1 MGAIKELRI
10 EADSA
15 LAARRFLRRRGFKPL
30 SLEQSRNQ
38 KQRVPQQRQ
47 TDFIASYINQ
57 DGKRDSTT
65 VQAADERSARRL
77 LRRRGIKAL
86 SLERFVHKTTNNPAP
101 LSKKQPSFL
110 PTETGGGDA
119 GSIKQSGFESLERL
133 FEKPPGV
140 KEKAVFASKLAAL
153 VDAGVP
159 IVRSLDLMATQQ
171 KLPMFK
177 RALTKVSLDVNEG
190 IALGSAIREWPKVF
204 DQLSIAMVEAG
215 EAGGVLDEALKRLAK
230 LLEDNAKL
238 QNQIKGALGYPV
250 AVLVIAILV
259 FLGMTIFLIPTFA
272 GIFEDLGAE
281 LPAFTQLLVNLSEL
295 LRSTLALY
303 FVGALLLI
311 IWLFA
316 RYYGSHNGR
325 RVIDRLILKLPL
337 FGELI
342 LMTATAQ
349 FCRIFS
355 SLTRAGVP
363 ILMSMEI
370 SSQTAGN
377 SIISDAILASRTMV
391 QEGVLL
397 STALIRQK
405 VLPDMALNMLAI
417 GEETGEMDKMLSKVA
432 DFYEDE
438 VGAMVKALTSMLEPA
453 MIVVVGGIVGSILL
467 AMYLPMFT
475 VFDQIQ

>member
-1 MGAIKELRI
+1 MASFIATYSGPTGQPKSLTIKA
-10 EADSA
+10 AD
-15 LAARRFLRRRGFKPL
+15 LTEARR
-30 SLEQSRNQ
+30 Q
-38 KQRVPQQRQ
+38 
-47 TDFIASYINQ
+47 
-57 DGKRDSTT
+57 
-65 VQAADERSARRL
+65 
-77 LRRRGIKAL
+77 LRRRGIRATELK
-86 SLERFVHKTTNNPAP
+86 PAEQD
-101 LSKKQPSFL
+101 SKS
-110 PTETGGGDA
+110 GDDNDA
-119 GSIKQSGFESLERL
+119 SGLRSIDLNKL

-190 IALGSAIREWPKVF
+190 IALGTAIRQWPKVF
-204 DQLSIAMVEAG
+204 DDLSIAMVEAG

-250 AVLVIAILV
+250 AVLVVAILV

-281 LPAFTQLLVNLSEL
+281 LPAFTQLLVDLSKL
-295 LRSTLALY
+295 LRSIVALY
-303 FVGALLLI
+303 AVGAIFLGI
-311 IWLFA
+311 YLFS
-316 RYYGSHNGR
+316 RYYATYNGR
-325 RVIDRLILKLPL
+325 RTIDRLILKLPL
-337 FGELI
+337 FGDLI

-377 SIISDAILASRTMV
+377 TIIADAILGSRSLV

-438 VGAMVKALTSMLEPA
+438 VGAMVKALTSALEPA

-475 VFDQIQ
+475 IFDQIG

>member
-1 MGAIKELRI
+1 MASFIATYSGATGQPKSLTIKA
-10 EADSA
+10 AD
-15 LAARRFLRRRGFKPL
+15 LTEARR
-30 SLEQSRNQ
+30 Q
-38 KQRVPQQRQ
+38 
-47 TDFIASYINQ
+47 
-57 DGKRDSTT
+57 
-65 VQAADERSARRL
+65 
-77 LRRRGIKAL
+77 LRRRGIRATELK
-86 SLERFVHKTTNNPAP
+86 PAEQD
-101 LSKKQPSFL
+101 SSS
-110 PTETGGGDA
+110 GDDNDA
-119 GSIKQSGFESLERL
+119 SGLRSIDLNKL
-133 FEKPPGV
+133 FEQPPGV

-190 IALGSAIREWPKVF
+190 IALGTAIRQWPKVF
-204 DQLSIAMVEAG
+204 DDLSIAMVEAG

-250 AVLVIAILV
+250 AVLVVAILV

-281 LPAFTQLLVNLSEL
+281 LPAFTQLLVDLSKL
-295 LRSTLALY
+295 LRSIVALY
-303 FVGALLLI
+303 AVGAIFLGI
-311 IWLFA
+311 YLFS
-316 RYYGSHNGR
+316 RYYATYNGR
-325 RVIDRLILKLPL
+325 RTIDRLILKLPL
-337 FGELI
+337 FGDLI

-377 SIISDAILASRTMV
+377 TIIADAILGSRASV

-438 VGAMVKALTSMLEPA
+438 VGAMVKALTSALEPA

-475 VFDQIQ
+475 IFDQIG

>member
-1 MGAIKELRI
+1 MASFIATYSGATGQPKSLTLKA
-10 EADSA
+10 AD
-15 LAARRFLRRRGFKPL
+15 LTEARR
-30 SLEQSRNQ
+30 Q
-38 KQRVPQQRQ
+38 
-47 TDFIASYINQ
+47 
-57 DGKRDSTT
+57 
-65 VQAADERSARRL
+65 
-77 LRRRGIKAL
+77 LRRRGIRATELK
-86 SLERFVHKTTNNPAP
+86 PAEQD
-101 LSKKQPSFL
+101 SSS
-110 PTETGGGDA
+110 GDDNDA
-119 GSIKQSGFESLERL
+119 SGLRSIDLNKL
-133 FEKPPGV
+133 FEQPPGV

-190 IALGSAIREWPKVF
+190 IALGTAIRQWPKVF
-204 DQLSIAMVEAG
+204 DDLSIAMVEAG

-250 AVLVIAILV
+250 AVLVVAILV

-281 LPAFTQLLVNLSEL
+281 LPAFTQLLVDLSKL
-295 LRSTLALY
+295 LRSIVALY
-303 FVGALLLI
+303 AVGAIFLGI
-311 IWLFA
+311 YLFS
-316 RYYGSHNGR
+316 RYYATYDGR
-325 RVIDRLILKLPL
+325 RTIDRLILKLPL
-337 FGELI
+337 FGDLI

-377 SIISDAILASRTMV
+377 TIIADAILGSRSLV

-438 VGAMVKALTSMLEPA
+438 VGAMVKALTSALEPA

-475 VFDQIQ
+475 IFDQIG

>member
-1 MGAIKELRI
+1 MP
-10 EADSA
+10 S
-15 LAARRFLRRRGFKPL
+15 
-30 SLEQSRNQ
+30 
-38 KQRVPQQRQ
+38 
-47 TDFIASYINQ
+47 FIATYAGPSGQPRNL
-57 DGKRDSTT
+57 T
-65 VQAADERSARRL
+65 VKAGDLADARKQ
-77 LRRRGIKAL
+77 LRRRGIRATNLRASAADQQNRSDESGKTEGKGFL
-86 SLERFVHKTTNNPAP
+86 SINLNTA
-101 LSKKQPSFL
+101 
-110 PTETGGGDA
+110 
-119 GSIKQSGFESLERL
+119 FEQ
-133 FEKPPGV
+133 PPGV

-159 IVRSLDLMATQQ
+159 IVRSLDLMASQQ

-190 IALGSAIREWPKVF
+190 IALGSAIRQWPKVF
-204 DQLSIAMVEAG
+204 DQLSVAMVEAG

-281 LPAFTQLLVNLSEL
+281 LPAFTQLLVDLSDV
-295 LRSTLALY
+295 LRSTIALY
-303 FVGALLLI
+303 IVGVLLLI

-316 RYYGSHNGR
+316 RYYATHNGR

-377 SIISDAILASRTMV
+377 SIISDAILASRGMV

>member
-1 MGAIKELRI
+1 MPAFNATYTGPSGQIRNLTIKAGDLK
-10 EADSA
+10 EA
-15 LAARRFLRRRGFKPL
+15 RK
-30 SLEQSRNQ
+30 
-38 KQRVPQQRQ
+38 
-47 TDFIASYINQ
+47 
-57 DGKRDSTT
+57 
-65 VQAADERSARRL
+65 L
-77 LRRRGIKAL
+77 LRRRGIRATEL
-86 SLERFVHKTTNNPAP
+86 RPAP
-101 LSKKQPSFL
+101 SGQRNKADGSGDSK
-110 PTETGGGDA
+110 
-119 GSIKQSGFESLERL
+119 SLFSMDL
-133 FEKPPGV
+133 GAAFEKAPGV

-159 IVRSLDLMATQQ
+159 IVRSLDLMASQQ

-238 QNQIKGALGYPV
+238 QNQIKGAMGYPV

-281 LPAFTQLLVNLSEL
+281 LPAFTQLLVNFSEL
-295 LRSTLALY
+295 LRSTVALY
-303 FVGALLLI
+303 IVGVLLLI

-316 RYYGSHNGR
+316 RYYATHNGR

-355 SLTRAGVP
+355 SLSRAGVP

-377 SIISDAILASRTMV
+377 SIISDAILASRGMV

>member
-1 MGAIKELRI
+1 
-10 EADSA
+10 
-15 LAARRFLRRRGFKPL
+15 
-30 SLEQSRNQ
+30 
-38 KQRVPQQRQ
+38 
-47 TDFIASYINQ
+47 
-57 DGKRDSTT
+57 
-65 VQAADERSARRL
+65 
-77 LRRRGIKAL
+77 
-86 SLERFVHKTTNNPAP
+86 
-101 LSKKQPSFL
+101 
-110 PTETGGGDA
+110 
-119 GSIKQSGFESLERL
+119 
-133 FEKPPGV
+133 
-140 KEKAVFASKLAAL
+140 
-153 VDAGVP
+153 
-159 IVRSLDLMATQQ
+159 MATQQ
-171 KLPMFK
+171 KLPMFR
-177 RALTKVSLDVNEG
+177 RALNELSSAVNQG
-190 IALGSAIREWPKVF
+190 VAMGTAMRANSKVF
-204 DQLSIAMVEAG
+204 DQLTIAMVEAG

-250 AVLVIAILV
+250 AVLIIAILV

-281 LPAFTQLLVNLSEL
+281 LPAFTQLLVDLSEL
-295 LRSTLALY
+295 LRSPFALY
-303 FVGALLLI
+303 AVGAI
-311 IWLFA
+311 VISIWLLGRFYA
-316 RYYGSHNGR
+316 THNGR
-325 RVIDRLILKLPL
+325 RTIDRFVLKLPL

-370 SSQTAGN
+370 SSETAGN
-377 SIISDAILASRTMV
+377 SIISDAILASRAMV

-397 STALIRQK
+397 SNALIRHK
-405 VLPDMALNMLAI
+405 VLPDMALNMLSI

-475 VFDQIQ
+475 VFDQIA

>member
-1 MGAIKELRI
+1 MAVQAFIATYKDRRGKEKSLKLKAADLASAKRNLRKRGI
-10 EADSA
+10 LALSLKADSGSSEKVQ
-15 LAARRFLRRRGFKPL
+15 RGLSL
-30 SLEQSRNQ
+30 SLE
-38 KQRVPQQRQ
+38 
-47 TDFIASYINQ
+47 
-57 DGKRDSTT
+57 
-65 VQAADERSARRL
+65 
-77 LRRRGIKAL
+77 KA
-86 SLERFVHKTTNNPAP
+86 
-101 LSKKQPSFL
+101 
-110 PTETGGGDA
+110 
-119 GSIKQSGFESLERL
+119 
-133 FEKPPGV
+133 PGV
-140 KEKAVFASKLAAL
+140 KEKAVFASQMAAL
-153 VDAGVP
+153 VSAGVP
-159 IVRSLDLMATQQ
+159 IVRSLEILAEQQ

-177 RALTKVSLDVNEG
+177 RALQRLSLDVNQG
-190 IALGSAIREWPKVF
+190 SSLGSALRRWPQVF
-204 DQLSIAMVEAG
+204 DALSVAMVEAG
-215 EAGGVLDEALKRLAK
+215 EAGGVLEEVLKRLAK

-238 QNQIKGALGYPV
+238 QNQIRGALGYPV
-250 AVLVIAILV
+250 TVLVIAIAV

-281 LPAFTQLLVNLSEL
+281 LPAFTQLLVDLSDV
-295 LRSTLALY
+295 LRSTIALY
-303 FVGALLLI
+303 IVGVLLLI

-316 RYYGSHNGR
+316 RYYATHNGR

-349 FCRIFS
+349 FCRICS

-377 SIISDAILASRTMV
+377 SIISDAILASRGMV

>member
-1 MGAIKELRI
+1 MDLG
-10 EADSA
+10 EA
-15 LAARRFLRRRGFKPL
+15 F
-30 SLEQSRNQ
+30 Q
-38 KQRVPQQRQ
+38 
-47 TDFIASYINQ
+47 
-57 DGKRDSTT
+57 
-65 VQAADERSARRL
+65 
-77 LRRRGIKAL
+77 
-86 SLERFVHKTTNNPAP
+86 
-101 LSKKQPSFL
+101 
-110 PTETGGGDA
+110 
-119 GSIKQSGFESLERL
+119 
-133 FEKPPGV
+133 KPPGV
-140 KEKAVFASKLAAL
+140 KEKAIWASKLAAL

-177 RALTKVSLDVNEG
+177 KALTNMGVEVNQG
-190 IALGSAIREWPKVF
+190 TAMAAAMRQWPKVF
-204 DQLSIAMVEAG
+204 DQLTIAMVEAG
-215 EAGGVLDEALKRLAK
+215 EAGGVLDESLKRLAK
-230 LLEDNAKL
+230 LLEDNARL

-281 LPAFTQLLVNLSEL
+281 LPMFTQLMVDLSAL
-295 LRSTLALY
+295 LRSSASLVFAGILM
-303 FVGALLLI
+303 VGAWMI
-311 IWLFA
+311 G
-316 RYYGSHNGR
+316 RYYNTHKGR
-325 RVIDRLILKLPL
+325 RVIDKLILKLPL
-337 FGELI
+337 FGDLI
-342 LMTATAQ
+342 MKTATAQ

-370 SSQTAGN
+370 SSETAGN
-377 SIISDAILASRTMV
+377 SIISDAILDSRTMV

-397 STALIRQK
+397 STALTRQK
-405 VLPDMALNMLAI
+405 VLPDMALSMLSI
-417 GEETGEMDKMLSKVA
+417 GEETGEMDRMLSKVA

-438 VGAMVKALTSMLEPA
+438 VSASVKALTSMLEPA

>member
-1 MGAIKELRI
+1 MPAFNATYAGPSGQPRSLTIKAGDLK
-10 EADSA
+10 EA
-15 LAARRFLRRRGFKPL
+15 RK
-30 SLEQSRNQ
+30 
-38 KQRVPQQRQ
+38 
-47 TDFIASYINQ
+47 
-57 DGKRDSTT
+57 
-65 VQAADERSARRL
+65 L
-77 LRRRGIKAL
+77 LRRRGIRATEL
-86 SLERFVHKTTNNPAP
+86 RPAP
-101 LSKKQPSFL
+101 SGQQNKADGSGESK
-110 PTETGGGDA
+110 
-119 GSIKQSGFESLERL
+119 SLFSMDL
-133 FEKPPGV
+133 GAAFEKAPGV
-140 KEKAVFASKLAAL
+140 KEKAVFASKLSAL

-159 IVRSLDLMATQQ
+159 IVRSLDLMASQQ

-204 DQLSIAMVEAG
+204 DQLSVAMVEAG

-238 QNQIKGALGYPV
+238 QNQIKGAMGYPV

-281 LPAFTQLLVNLSEL
+281 LPAFTQLLVNFSEL
-295 LRSTLALY
+295 LRSTVALY
-303 FVGALLLI
+303 IVGVLLLI

-316 RYYGSHNGR
+316 RYYATHNGR

-355 SLTRAGVP
+355 SLSRAGVP

-377 SIISDAILASRTMV
+377 SIISDAILASRGMV
-391 QEGVLL
+391 QEGVLF